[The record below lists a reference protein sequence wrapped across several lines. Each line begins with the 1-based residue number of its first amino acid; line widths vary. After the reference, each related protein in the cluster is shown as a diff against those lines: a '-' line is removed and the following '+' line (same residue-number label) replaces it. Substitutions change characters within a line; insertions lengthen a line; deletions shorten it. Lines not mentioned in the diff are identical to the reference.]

1 MRCLLVDLW
10 LTSIDHVM
18 EKKEDLAYCMYYFVV
33 FDHGLSRM
41 AKLLN
46 RLLNSEEVDHGDM
59 LLVKSCV
66 TMLVNGSIEM
76 GTETKA
82 DWEDTVEKAKSQRQ
96 TWEQK
101 GYAIIG

>member
-1 MRCLLVDLW
+1 
-10 LTSIDHVM
+10 
-18 EKKEDLAYCMYYFVV
+18 MYYFVV

-41 AKLLN
+41 AKSLN

-66 TMLVNGSIEM
+66 TLLVNESIEM

-82 DWEDTVEKAKSQRQ
+82 DWEDTIEGCTPGNLEGSDVRLAKSKRQ
-96 TWEQK
+96 TWKQESDTV
-101 GYAIIG
+101 IG

>member
-1 MRCLLVDLW
+1 MVYQF
-10 LTSIDHVM
+10 LTYISQIVFLSHAVFIGGFMANLYDRVM

-46 RLLNSEEVDHGDM
+46 RLLNSGEIDNGDM
-59 LLVKSCV
+59 ILIKSCV

-76 GTETKA
+76 STATK
-82 DWEDTVEKAKSQRQ
+82 EPKR
-96 TWEQK
+96 
-101 GYAIIG
+101 IGKIL